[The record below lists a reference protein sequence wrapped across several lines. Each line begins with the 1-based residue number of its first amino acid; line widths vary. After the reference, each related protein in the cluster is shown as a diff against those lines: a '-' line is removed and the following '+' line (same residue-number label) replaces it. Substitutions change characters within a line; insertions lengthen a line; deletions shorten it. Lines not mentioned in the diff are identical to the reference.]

1 MIRSTINARSLH
13 SRVSL
18 FHFFAP
24 NLFANRPPLH
34 PLSEFDNRALSR
46 FGEPVGDRHD
56 CGSPCHTLLGPK
68 ILNGT
73 DAQSSGSTLSFAGR
87 IKVGWQFEG
96 RSRMRIGNV
105 SVAHPITLAPM
116 EEHTNPPFR
125 SLMKQYGASL
135 VCGERVD
142 ACDVAKRDR
151 RAIKLLS
158 TSPGERP
165 AVGQISGKDPH
176 EMAEAAKVV
185 EAQGFSIVDLNFEC
199 PIRRLIGRG
208 EGGALMSDPTAIA
221 RIIEAVVRS
230 VSIPVTLK
238 IRSGPDAENETAPEI
253 ARLAQSSGASA
264 VDVHAR
270 SVAQSY
276 VGGPDW
282 SVIRRVKEAVT
293 IPVLGSGGIREAADT
308 VRFLKETGADGVAIG
323 RGCLGNPWI
332 FQQARSL
339 VLGGANIAPP
349 SPGERM
355 KVLLNLVEG
364 EFNYYGNHQALR
376 RLPRTSCYFA
386 KFLPDFAEFRTAI
399 QRVKNLNDF
408 RRLVREHFAAA
419 PSR

>member
-1 MIRSTINARSLH
+1 
-13 SRVSL
+13 
-18 FHFFAP
+18 
-24 NLFANRPPLH
+24 
-34 PLSEFDNRALSR
+34 
-46 FGEPVGDRHD
+46 
-56 CGSPCHTLLGPK
+56 
-68 ILNGT
+68 
-73 DAQSSGSTLSFAGR
+73 
-87 IKVGWQFEG
+87 
-96 RSRMRIGNV
+96 MRIGNV

-135 VCGERVD
+135 VCGERID
-142 ACDVAKRDR
+142 ACDVVKRDR

-165 AVGQISGKDPH
+165 SVGQISGRDPY

-199 PIRRLIGRG
+199 PIRRLISRG
-208 EGGALMSDPTAIA
+208 EGGALMATPPAIA
-221 RIIEAVVRS
+221 EIVQAVTKA

-238 IRSGPDAENETAPEI
+238 IRSGPDAECETAPAI
-253 ARLAQSSGASA
+253 ARLAQSAGASA

-282 SVIRRVKEAVT
+282 SVVRRVKEAVQ
-293 IPVLGSGGIREAADT
+293 IPVLGSGGVREAADA

-339 VLGGANIAPP
+339 VLGGAQIASPTP
-349 SPGERM
+349 SERM
-355 KVLLNLVEG
+355 KVLMTLVEG
-364 EFNYYGNHQALR
+364 EFHYYGNHQALR

-386 KFLPDFAEFRTAI
+386 KFLPNFAEFRTAI
-399 QRVKNLNDF
+399 QQVRNLNDF
-408 RRLVREHFAAA
+408 RRLVREHFAAN
-419 PSR
+419 PSQSR